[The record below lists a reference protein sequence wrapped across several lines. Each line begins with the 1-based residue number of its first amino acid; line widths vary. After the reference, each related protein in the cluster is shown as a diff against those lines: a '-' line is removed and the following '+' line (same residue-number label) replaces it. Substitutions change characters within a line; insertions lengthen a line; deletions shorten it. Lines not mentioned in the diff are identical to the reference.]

1 MASVGTGELG
11 MSLYSAYS
19 TFFILPGD
27 TQHYQPALPTCF
39 ADHRPVLVGSG
50 GFWCTGGFWWV
61 LVGSGGL
68 PSVVCIVKLNLT
80 ASG

>member
-27 TQHYQPALPTCF
+27 TQHYQPAL
-39 ADHRPVLVGSG
+39 RPRAGGFWWVLVHWWVLVGSG
-50 GFWCTGGFWWV
+50 GFWWAT
-61 LVGSGGL
+61 
-68 PSVVCIVKLNLT
+68 
-80 ASG
+80 